1 MTVDKIR
8 DGPFLNH
15 YQARPE
21 RGCCEATEGPAAA
34 PEALAGHSLPSGT
47 VLLLSTIANMSIHAC
62 WLAAPVPHVRDPQCQ
77 PESTPFCWLPLL
89 SPASTRPYAGP
100 CTASARHSSVSSGF
114 GSCFIPPPPLDF
126 STGLLC
132 LSNCL
137 VRALH
142 IFWTFVN
149 IPLSAVRFTIVLT
162 YSNLS
167 IF

>member
-1 MTVDKIR
+1 M
-8 DGPFLNH
+8 GPFWIIIRSGQREGAVKPPRVLQLH
-15 YQARPE
+15 LR
-21 RGCCEATEGPAAA
+21 RWLAT
-34 PEALAGHSLPSGT
+34 LSHQVQFCYS
-47 VLLLSTIANMSIHAC
+47 VLLQTWVFTHADLQLLFLMSGIHNASLRAHLSVDC
-62 WLAAPVPHVRDPQCQ
+62 
-77 PESTPFCWLPLL
+77 PFCLLLLPAPTLAPALPLRVTPQL
-89 SPASTRPYAGP
+89 AQVLV
-100 CTASARHSSVSSGF
+100 HVLF
-114 GSCFIPPPPLDF
+114 PPPLDF